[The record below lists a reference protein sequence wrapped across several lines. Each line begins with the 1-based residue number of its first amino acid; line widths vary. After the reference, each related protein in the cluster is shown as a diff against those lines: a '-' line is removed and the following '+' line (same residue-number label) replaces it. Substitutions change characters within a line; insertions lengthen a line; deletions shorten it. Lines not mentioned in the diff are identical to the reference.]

1 MRAAAYG
8 LASLI
13 GILLAVSAI
22 TFLLMNLAP
31 GDPALAILG
40 ENATAESIA
49 VLRERLGLDLPIV
62 TRYFDWLGSVLAG
75 DLGSTFRAN
84 EPILTAILDRFPVTL
99 ELLIG
104 TQIVSLAAAI
114 PVGIYLAY
122 RQGTAVDRIGLSF
135 ALTFVSIPPFLIGL
149 LLVYF
154 FALQLDWFPATGF
167 TPMSVDPLA
176 NLHSMALPIAT
187 LSLFEFPIYMRLLRS
202 DMVQTLQQG
211 YISLARTVGLP
222 PWRILFLH
230 ALRPSS
236 VNLITVVGI
245 NIGRLISGTVIIE
258 VLFGLPGIGQLLYD
272 GILQREYLVVQGVVL
287 MVAVFFVLINAGV
300 DLLYRLVDPR
310 LR

>member
-1 MRAAAYG
+1 MRQVAYG
-8 LASLI
+8 GASLI

-40 ENATAESIA
+40 DSATEDSIA
-49 VLRERLGLDLPIV
+49 ALRERLGLDLPIIK
-62 TRYFDWLGSVLAG
+62 RYFIWLGNVLTG

-99 ELLIG
+99 ELLVG
-104 TQIVSLAAAI
+104 AQIVSLAAAI

-122 RQGTAVDRIGLSF
+122 RQGTAADRIGLSF

-167 TPMSVDPLA
+167 VPLSVDPLA

-187 LSLFEFPIYMRLLRS
+187 LSLFEFPIYMRLLRN

-287 MVAVFFVLINAGV
+287 MVAVFFVLINVGV
-300 DLLYRLVDPR
+300 DMLYRLVDPR

>member
-1 MRAAAYG
+1 MRQVAYG
-8 LASLI
+8 GASLI

-40 ENATAESIA
+40 DSATEDSIA
-49 VLRERLGLDLPIV
+49 ALRERLGLDLPIIK
-62 TRYFDWLGSVLAG
+62 RYFIWLGNVLTG

-99 ELLIG
+99 ELLVG
-104 TQIVSLAAAI
+104 AQIVSLAAAI
-114 PVGIYLAY
+114 PVGLAY
-122 RQGTAVDRIGLSF
+122 RQGTAADRIGLSF

-167 TPMSVDPLA
+167 VPLSVDPLA

-187 LSLFEFPIYMRLLRS
+187 LSLFEFPIYMRLLRN

-287 MVAVFFVLINAGV
+287 MVAVFFVLINVGV
-300 DLLYRLVDPR
+300 DMLYRLVDPR